1 MISHN
6 HALRGYIIA
15 MTSNQ
20 KHSNALEFDRV
31 VDSFWDEI
39 LSYLWR
45 LYSGAPEAEDSFQE
59 TFLRAFRAYPELDR
73 NANVRAWLYRIATN
87 VARTDFKR
95 KQNRRLREQ
104 RYAKEIWSNR
114 DLTHDKVEQ
123 HMLFDQAMAM
133 VRALPLKQR
142 AAFMLR
148 KYQGC
153 SYEEIGAILE
163 CSHEAARANVYQAL
177 RKLKAEAKKIEVEQP

>member
-1 MISHN
+1 
-6 HALRGYIIA
+6 
-15 MTSNQ
+15 MTLNQ
-20 KHSNALEFDRV
+20 SIRVKLDFDQV
-31 VDSFWDEI
+31 VESFWDEI
-39 LSYLWR
+39 LGYLWR

-59 TFLRAFRAYPELDR
+59 TFIRAFRAYPELDR

-95 KQNRRLREQ
+95 RQSRQLREQ
-104 RYAKEIWSNR
+104 RYAGEIVLNR
-114 DLTHDKVEQ
+114 DLTHEKVEQ
-123 HMLFDQAMAM
+123 RMMFNRAVAM
-133 VRALPLKQR
+133 VNALPLKQR

-177 RKLKAEAKKIEVEQP
+177 RKLKEEAQRTEVEQS